1 MSSSTASYLEK
12 LYSLNNKVALV
23 IGGGGHLC
31 SAMAESLSMA
41 GATVIVADLRLHK
54 AVEVSDNISA
64 HSDFTV
70 SSLKLDATSRSDHQS
85 ALDYIVSTYGQ
96 LDILINGAG
105 INSSTPFF
113 EINENEWH
121 DVFDS
126 QLTATMLGC
135 QIFGKHMVSNKKGC
149 IVNISSASAG
159 PPLSKAFAYSA
170 AKSGIVSLT
179 KNLAR
184 EFAGSSVRVNS
195 IRPGFFPTKWNIENF
210 IDDTREHSI
219 FSHTPMMRYGMP
231 DELVGGLIWLCS
243 DCSSFVTGAD
253 IAIDGGFSC
262 MTI

>member
-1 MSSSTASYLEK
+1 MSFPSAYLEQ
-12 LYSLNNKVALV
+12 LYSLKNKVALV

-41 GATVIVADLRLHK
+41 GATIIVADLRLHK
-54 AVEVSDNISA
+54 AAQVSDHICSLSNFSV
-64 HSDFTV
+64 TP
-70 SSLKLDATSRSDHQS
+70 LKLDATVLADHQS
-85 ALDYIVSTYGQ
+85 ALDFIVSNYGQ

-113 EINENEWH
+113 EINEDEWH
-121 DVFDS
+121 RVFDS

-135 QIFGKHMVSNKKGC
+135 QTFGRHMVSNNKGC

-170 AKSGIVSLT
+170 AKSGIVNLT

-184 EFAGSSVRVNS
+184 EFAVSSVRVNS

-210 IDDTREHSI
+210 IDDDRERSI
-219 FSHTPMMRYGMP
+219 FSHTPMMRYGLP
-231 DELVGGLIWLCS
+231 DELVSALIWLCS
-243 DCSSFVTGAD
+243 DSSSFVTGAD
-253 IAIDGGFSC
+253 IAVDGGFSC